1 MWKYVLKRIVLI
13 AFTAFIILSL
23 TFILIKLLPPAIPT
37 GMPPQV
43 QSFYIN
49 QVQLGYMLD
58 MESST
63 EGLGNLLY
71 NWIDSAGKAHYI
83 YQRPVM
89 EQYFSWLNNI
99 VTKWDWG
106 TSTNLSIGQ
115 SAMTIILERL
125 PVSIYLNIITSCV
138 AVPIGF
144 GLGILAALKK
154 NKLTDG
160 IISTVVVIFI
170 SLPSFVIITFLLSIF
185 AYQLNWLPSQWP
197 SVQDPISKRVAGYV
211 IPVLA
216 LSLGTIC
223 AYARWVRAELVD
235 VLASDFLLL
244 ARTKGL
250 TRAQSVIRHGLRNSL
265 VPIFPMLIGEIIGIL
280 SGSMILERLYG
291 IPGIGQLYIE
301 ALGDPGKTTD
311 YNVLMVDMAL
321 VTIIGLFAGL
331 IVDLSYGFIDPRIR
345 MGAKK

>member
-1 MWKYVLKRIVLI
+1 M
-13 AFTAFIILSL
+13 
-23 TFILIKLLPPAIPT
+23 
-37 GMPPQV
+37 
-43 QSFYIN
+43 
-49 QVQLGYMLD
+49 
-58 MESST
+58 
-63 EGLGNLLY
+63 
-71 NWIDSAGKAHYI
+71 
-83 YQRPVM
+83 
-89 EQYFSWLNNI
+89 
-99 VTKWDWG
+99 
-106 TSTNLSIGQ
+106 
-115 SAMTIILERL
+115 
-125 PVSIYLNIITSCV
+125 
-138 AVPIGF
+138 
-144 GLGILAALKK
+144 
-154 NKLTDG
+154 
-160 IISTVVVIFI
+160 
-170 SLPSFVIITFLLSIF
+170 
-185 AYQLNWLPSQWP
+185 PSQWP

-301 ALGDPGKTTD
+301 ALGNPGKTTD